1 MATAAAP
8 NPPPARRVLV
18 PVAHG
23 SEEIETV
30 SIVDTLRRAG
40 AQVTLASV
48 EPELTVKCSRGVQ
61 LVADASLESVASQEW
76 DFIALPGGM
85 PGSERLRDSAVLLSL
100 LKRQQESKRFYGAI
114 CAAPAVAL
122 LPHGL
127 LDGVEKATCHPGFTS
142 RLPTSAAST
151 ERVVTSGNVITSQA
165 PGTALEF
172 ALAIIAA
179 LYGQA
184 KADEVGK
191 PMVVASGKL

>member
-1 MATAAAP
+1 M
-8 NPPPARRVLV
+8 
-18 PVAHG
+18 AHG

-40 AQVTLASV
+40 AHVTLATV

-61 LVADASLESVASQEW
+61 LVADASLESVADEEW
-76 DFIALPGGM
+76 DAVALPGGM
-85 PGSERLRDSAVLLSL
+85 PGSERLRDSLALQRV
-100 LKRQQESKRFYGAI
+100 LKRQHEAKRIYAAI

-127 LDGVEKATCHPGFTS
+127 LEGVGSVTCHPGFLAK
-142 RLPTSAAST
+142 LPAAAASS

-172 ALAIIAA
+172 ALALVAA
-179 LYGQA
+179 LYGEA
-184 KADEVGK
+184 KAAEVAK
-191 PMVVASGKL
+191 PMVVRL